1 MSPDNQALQSFSLRK
16 QRIDISIRHIPPK
29 RIDQEEAMKM
39 SRGFADQSI
48 GKTYRRLRYMAGAA
62 LIGMPLLTAFSGFV
76 LGYKLEPSL
85 SDYYFAVKDGGLPR
99 TLFLIFLAF
108 LGGVLYSYRG
118 LDDRD
123 NLIHNAA
130 GIFAFGVALFPLHCD
145 VNQPPHC
152 VPGFLPIL
160 HKPSAGLLYLSAVA
174 SVLYSGGPKLK
185 DALNRLSEPET
196 WFRRLRRIKA
206 LSLIMMTVGIITFL
220 FHNKLDEIIPGIS
233 WIFWIEY
240 LGFTGFGIY
249 WVRLMWFINDANN
262 EGRQKFLSRPEKAER
277 EDAGAPSALREP
289 VKPAPQI
296 EQWSDI
302 P

>member
-1 MSPDNQALQSFSLRK
+1 MNADSEREVLVSLQQWIENGRFNK
-16 QRIDISIRHIPPK
+16 
-29 RIDQEEAMKM
+29 EMEMKK
-39 SRGFADQSI
+39 SSGFADQSI
-48 GKTYRRLRYMAGAA
+48 GKTYRRLRYLAGAA
-62 LIGMPLLTAFSGFV
+62 LIGMPLLTAFSGFM

-85 SDYYFAVKDGGLPR
+85 SDYYFTVKDGGLPR

-152 VPGFLPIL
+152 VPGLLPIL
-160 HKPSAGLLYLSAVA
+160 HRPSAGLLYLSAVA

-185 DALNRLSEPET
+185 KALNRLSEPET

-220 FHNKLDEIIPGIS
+220 FHHKLNDIIPGIS

-262 EGRQKFLSRPEKAER
+262 EGRQKFPSRPEAAGEKAP
-277 EDAGAPSALREP
+277 AAPSVLQEAVE
-289 VKPAPQI
+289 KAP
-296 EQWSDI
+296 EAESWSDI